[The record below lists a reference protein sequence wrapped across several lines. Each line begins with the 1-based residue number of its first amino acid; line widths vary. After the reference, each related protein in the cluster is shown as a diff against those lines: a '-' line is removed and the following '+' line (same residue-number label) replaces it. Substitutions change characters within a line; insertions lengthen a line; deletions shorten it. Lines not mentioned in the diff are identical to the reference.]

1 MRSRYN
7 LMKSSSDVDLVDL
20 EAFPDPLS
28 VDYSALVLSE
38 APYQYEVDDK
48 LIEKPFVITNA
59 LYGVTELEDI
69 VFDLN
74 NIGHVQQLKLDQ
86 SQIVIFP
93 VSADILS
100 FFSKNR
106 VR

>member
-7 LMKSSSDVDLVDL
+7 LMRASADVDPIDL
-20 EAFPDPLS
+20 EAYPDPLS
-28 VDYSALVLSE
+28 VDYEQLTLSE

-48 LIEKPFVITNA
+48 LIEKPFVITSA
-59 LYGVTELEDI
+59 LYGATELEDI

-74 NIGHVQQLKLDQ
+74 NVGHVQQLKLEE
-86 SQIVIFP
+86 SRIIIFP
-93 VSADILS
+93 VSTDILS
-100 FFSKNR
+100 FFSTNR